1 MGAKLFGI
9 TRVKERMTQLSISSY
24 KEDDFMV
31 STCQWK
37 VSSNGHRA
45 AKPNHPSV
53 ELLKLEQ
60 TGVKSGVGTGSE
72 QTPAVRWQ
80 KLAAVKLFLLHV
92 KDRKSR
98 RSPIVAHPPS
108 LPRGKWVG
116 LIGKI
121 LSTNWMTLLL
131 MRKMLAHFYCP
142 KWQWFESL
150 AVATSFPSIHHQR
163 LLQMHGR

>member
-1 MGAKLFGI
+1 
-9 TRVKERMTQLSISSY
+9 
-24 KEDDFMV
+24 MV

-37 VSSNGHRA
+37 VSSDGQYA
-45 AKPNHPSV
+45 AKPNHPFV

-72 QTPAVRWQ
+72 QTPSVRWQ
-80 KLAAVKLFLLHV
+80 KLAAIKLFLLHV

-116 LIGKI
+116 LIGENVVNHLDDNTADVKV
-121 LSTNWMTLLL
+121 T
-131 MRKMLAHFYCP
+131 
-142 KWQWFESL
+142 E
-150 AVATSFPSIHHQR
+150 
-163 LLQMHGR
+163 